1 MWFAQFSEVSPAYCI
16 SVVAYNNFHIMFL
29 KMQLANCVF
38 LGHDTDGTAPSLPD
52 RGSPGALAASGRP
65 DQRSARPRRDV
76 AVDEIQ
82 ATLGG
87 ALVVLASLAVVLLA
101 VILVLV
107 EADFIL
113 RLGGKLTR
121 RWRSSGKER

>member
-1 MWFAQFSEVSPAYCI
+1 
-16 SVVAYNNFHIMFL
+16 
-29 KMQLANCVF
+29 
-38 LGHDTDGTAPSLPD
+38 
-52 RGSPGALAASGRP
+52 LAASGRP

-121 RWRSSGKER
+121 RWRSSGKEG